1 MNSASAAQRWL
12 LWVLL
17 ALLLSGLAYFS
28 YLGIYN
34 RSYADDWCYNADFK
48 ELALSQTLAGY
59 SSNTTYAASRFSLT
73 LFAGLF
79 YPLGVPG
86 LQALTVLVLSLFL
99 WGLYRL
105 ARLLS
110 EAAKLKSPISL
121 LLAFS
126 ALAAFFAIYIA
137 PLRYQSFYW
146 LTGTLPYTFPLIATI
161 WVAVLLGE
169 HAISKGRPPYL
180 LPLLGALAF
189 FGAGFSEAGVAF
201 LVTALVLLLVGAY
214 HYRHKTE
221 WARRLKFPTVWAL
234 AWALLAALILIL
246 SPSSW
251 ERAGRYGELAGLF
264 EFVGLTLSFSWDFV
278 RFSLLDLPLPHLAL
292 AAAAT
297 FLALI
302 RPADI
307 GARRTWIAIGLI
319 ALVTFVLI
327 SASYAPSAL
336 IEKNPPHPRTR
347 VIARSTMLFGLAL
360 ISWLATNGVA
370 RHPRLADLRR
380 PATFLIGVL
389 SLIYIA
395 RALFLV
401 FDLQPVYA
409 QRAEIWDQ
417 RHKVLLLA
425 AEDNQGYVEVPA
437 IDGAPIGGLRDFR
450 DAPGHWINV
459 CSARVYG
466 VGAISGIP

>member
-1 MNSASAAQRWL
+1 MKSASAAQRWL

-17 ALLLSGLAYFS
+17 ALLLLGLAYFS

-48 ELALSQTLAGY
+48 ELGLSQTLTGY

-79 YPLGVPG
+79 YPFGIPA
-86 LQALTVLVLSLFL
+86 LQILTLLVIVFLS
-99 WGLYRL
+99 WGLCRL
-105 ARLLS
+105 VRLL
-110 EAAKLKSPISL
+110 AKFVQLNSSATH
-121 LLAFS
+121 LLAFAS
-126 ALAAFFAIYIA
+126 LVAFFAIYIA

-146 LTGTLPYTFPLIATI
+146 LTGTLPYTFPLITAI

-169 HAISKGRPPYL
+169 NAISKGRSPYL
-180 LPLLGALAF
+180 LPLLGMLAF
-189 FGAGFSEAGVAF
+189 FGAGFSESGAAF
-201 LVTALVLLLVGAY
+201 LVAALTLLIAAAFR
-214 HYRHKTE
+214 YRHNAE
-221 WARRLKFPTVWAL
+221 WARRLKLPIVWTL
-234 AWALLAALILIL
+234 AWALLAVLILLL

-264 EFVGLTLSFSWDFV
+264 EFIGLTLSFSWDFV
-278 RFSLLDLPLPHLAL
+278 RFSLFDLPLPHLAL

-319 ALVTFVLI
+319 ALATFVLI
-327 SASYAPSAL
+327 CASYAPSAL
-336 IEKNPPHPRTR
+336 IEQNPPHPRTR
-347 VIARSTMLFGLAL
+347 IIARSTMLFGLAL
-360 ISWLATNGVA
+360 ISWLATNEVA
-370 RHPRLADLRR
+370 SHPRLVGLRR
-380 PATFLIGVL
+380 PTGLLIGLL

-409 QRAEIWDQ
+409 QRAEIWD
-417 RHKVLLLA
+417 RRDAILLEA
-425 AEDNQGYVEVPA
+425 AEEGREYVEVQA

-459 CSARVYG
+459 CAARVYG
-466 VGAISGIP
+466 VGEISGTP

>member
-1 MNSASAAQRWL
+1 MKSAAAAQRWL
-12 LWVLL
+12 LWALL
-17 ALLLSGLAYFS
+17 ALLLLGLAYFS
-28 YLGIYN
+28 YLGFYS

-48 ELALSQTLAGY
+48 ELGLSQTLAGY
-59 SSNTTYAASRFSLT
+59 NSTTTYSASRFSLT

-79 YPLGVPG
+79 FPLGVPG
-86 LQALTVLVLSLFL
+86 LQALTGLVLTLFL

-110 EAAKLKSPISL
+110 EAAQLKSPTSL
-121 LLAFS
+121 LLTFS
-126 ALAAFFAIYIA
+126 ALVAFFAIYIA

-161 WVAVLLGE
+161 WILVLLGE
-169 HAISKGRPPYL
+169 HTTRDGRASYL

-189 FGAGFSEAGVAF
+189 FGAGFSESGAAF
-201 LVTALVLLLVGAY
+201 LLTALILLLAGAFC
-214 HYRHKTE
+214 YRPNAQ
-221 WARRLKFPTVWAL
+221 WARRLRLPAAWAL
-234 AWALLAALILIL
+234 AWAVLAVLILLL

-264 EFVGLTLSFSWDFV
+264 EFFGLTLGFSWDFV

-292 AAAAT
+292 AAGSI
-297 FLALI
+297 FLAFLH
-302 RPADI
+302 PADFS
-307 GARRTWIAIGLI
+307 ARRTWIAIGLV
-319 ALVTFVLI
+319 ALVAFVLI

-360 ISWLATNGVA
+360 ISWLAASRMV
-370 RHPRLADLRR
+370 RHPRLAALRR
-380 PATFLIGVL
+380 PAGLLIGIL

-395 RALFLV
+395 RALFLAS
-401 FDLQPVYA
+401 DLHPVYA

-417 RHKVLLLA
+417 RHAVLLQA
-425 AEDNQGYVEVPA
+425 AEDDQAYIEVPA

-450 DAPGHWINV
+450 DAPGHWVNV
-459 CSARVYG
+459 CAARVYG
-466 VGAISGIP
+466 VGEISGLP